1 MRRWRVSVDVIGGV
15 IGGDWDVVV
24 DRCDLGWGRRER
36 RDGGI
41 EGEDGM
47 RGDGGCGGE
56 REGRWGE
63 WDGDDSD

>member
-1 MRRWRVSVDVIGGV
+1 MDVIGGV

-24 DRCDLGWGRRER
+24 DRCGMGWGRRER

-63 WDGDDSD
+63 WDGGDSD

>member
-1 MRRWRVSVDVIGGV
+1 MGKE
-15 IGGDWDVVV
+15 
-24 DRCDLGWGRRER
+24 RE

-63 WDGDDSD
+63 WDGGESD